1 MTDIV
6 ERLRLSVTKGHE
18 PTDEDA
24 IEAANEIERLLAYV
38 EEWKRRYETARQA
51 HEEGR
56 DEIERLRAVLANISG
71 AYAHDPAC
79 TPEALAHIAQQGL
92 EKSPPT

>member
-24 IEAANEIERLLAYV
+24 VEAA
-38 EEWKRRYETARQA
+38 
-51 HEEGR
+51 
-56 DEIERLRAVLANISG
+56 DEIERLEAAINTQG
-71 AYAHDPAC
+71 AEIDRLCKMLLDRGY
-79 TPEALAHIAQQGL
+79 EIERLRKALDEVA
-92 EKSPPT
+92 E